1 LPPQMTQSVLRDGT
15 SQSIWSPRKKK
26 PVPLHQ
32 TQSLLPLASHDAH
45 WTGLGCCHTQNTKF
59 WWKPVQ
65 VPILPNEM
73 LPPLATIIH
82 NQFDVEQDDQ
92 IQEVEDREKT
102 SSHSDNVSF
111 LSISEGFVAKG
122 GLS

>member
-1 LPPQMTQSVLRDGT
+1 M
-15 SQSIWSPRKKK
+15 
-26 PVPLHQ
+26 
-32 TQSLLPLASHDAH
+32 
-45 WTGLGCCHTQNTKF
+45 
-59 WWKPVQ
+59 
-65 VPILPNEM
+65 LPNEM

-92 IQEVEDREKT
+92 IQEVEDREKP
-102 SSHSDNVSF
+102 SSHSENVSF

>member
-1 LPPQMTQSVLRDGT
+1 M
-15 SQSIWSPRKKK
+15 
-26 PVPLHQ
+26 
-32 TQSLLPLASHDAH
+32 
-45 WTGLGCCHTQNTKF
+45 
-59 WWKPVQ
+59 
-65 VPILPNEM
+65 LPNEM

-82 NQFDVEQDDQ
+82 NQFHVEQDDQ

-111 LSISEGFVAKG
+111 LSNSEGYVAKG